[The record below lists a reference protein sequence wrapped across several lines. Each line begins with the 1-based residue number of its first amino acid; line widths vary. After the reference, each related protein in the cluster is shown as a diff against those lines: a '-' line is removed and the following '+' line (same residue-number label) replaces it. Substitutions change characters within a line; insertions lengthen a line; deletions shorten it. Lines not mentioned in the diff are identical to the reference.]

1 MRVEKQLHSASSVGC
16 RAADWEQDSHRER
29 EKCSAVTQAGL
40 SRATTSRQS
49 ARKTQSRAIIL
60 KGRNTYI
67 SFTDMSS
74 LRGST
79 AAGQSPSDQLAG
91 GPCAS
96 SPTIAFSA
104 FVCVCV
110 SSWKSLTGDIRLGWF
125 FKIIFVHESSHLFT
139 YFTYWQCDSSFS
151 PQFKTYYFI
160 I

>member
-1 MRVEKQLHSASSVGC
+1 MWKGNKQCIKTKGSLPDVRVEKQLHSASSVGC

-49 ARKTQSRAIIL
+49 ARKTQSSAIIL

-79 AAGQSPSDQLAG
+79 AAAQSPSDQLAG
-91 GPCAS
+91 GPYAS

-104 FVCVCV
+104 FVWVSACVCV
-110 SSWKSLTGDIRLGWF
+110 QLEKFNGGHPVRMVF
-125 FKIIFVHESSHLFT
+125 QNNFRARK
-139 YFTYWQCDSSFS
+139 
-151 PQFKTYYFI
+151 
-160 I
+160 